1 MRLRSRKQPFFWS
14 WSRFSVKI
22 RLKQGFWR
30 VTIKKYADLLIVI
43 WYSPRS
49 VPRNCSNWT
58 QLSRKTMSMSLETL
72 VSTLFSNWLQLS
84 RTDLST
90 GITAGEYAGQ
100 RFKAGCTSYAD
111 GSLRLLCAPE
121 CRSGFHTAD
130 DISQSQKRAPL
141 KTLYINNIDILGSV
155 KLPDP
160 HTLIYLSIRWLSAT
174 LHNFL
179 LFNNR

>member
-14 WSRFSVKI
+14 WSRFSAKI

-58 QLSRKTMSMSLETL
+58 QLSQKTISQT
-72 VSTLFSNWLQLS
+72 TIQDTPCLFCIQTGYNSQE
-84 RTDLST
+84 RTIRQAPPLAYT
-90 GITAGEYAGQ
+90 PCQ
-100 RFKAGCTSYAD
+100 RFKAGCASYAD

-130 DISQSQKRAPL
+130 DISQSQKEHHSKRC
-141 KTLYINNIDILGSV
+141 I
-155 KLPDP
+155 
-160 HTLIYLSIRWLSAT
+160 SIT
-174 LHNFL
+174 
-179 LFNNR
+179 